1 MEKPRPTNRTAP
13 PATPTPMPALSPAVR
28 PVLLL
33 LLLLLLLVVEEA
45 VGIVVVVAEAEVV
58 AEEDEVEEMPRE
70 TGMFWAESWKQQA
83 VLLRPQHHFVA
94 VLLAPQGVTCA
105 VPSGEASCCSLWV
118 VSDDAGVG
126 AGVDFFGCCAGVSTV
141 CFWVCIK
148 VLLKGRC
155 ITGLEVFMTYPV
167 ARANI

>member
-1 MEKPRPTNRTAP
+1 MERPRPTNRTAP
-13 PATPTPMPALSPAVR
+13 PATPTPIPAFSPVVR

-33 LLLLLLLVVEEA
+33 LLLLLVVEEG
-45 VGIVVVVAEAEVV
+45 VGIVVVVAEAEAEVV
-58 AEEDEVEEMPRE
+58 VEEDEVEETPRE
-70 TGMFWAESWKQQA
+70 TGMFWAESSKQQA
-83 VLLRPQHHFVA
+83 VLLWPQHHFVT
-94 VLLAPQGVTCA
+94 VSLVPQGVTSA
-105 VPSGEASCCSLWV
+105 VPSAEASCCSPRV

-126 AGVDFFGCCAGVSTV
+126 AGVGFFGCCAGVSAV
-141 CFWVCIK
+141 CFRGCIK